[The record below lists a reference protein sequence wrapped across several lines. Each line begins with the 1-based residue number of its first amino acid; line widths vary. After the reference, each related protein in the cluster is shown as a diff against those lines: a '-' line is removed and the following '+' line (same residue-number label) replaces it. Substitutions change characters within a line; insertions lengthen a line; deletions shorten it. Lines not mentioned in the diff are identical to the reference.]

1 MEKDFPGLA
10 MLCIT
15 ELLCG
20 DDVDVSAALVDG
32 LDNVEIVYWDIP
44 W

>member
-1 MEKDFPGLA
+1 MEEDFSCLA
-10 MLCIT
+10 MLCLA

-20 DDVDVSAALVDG
+20 DDVDVSTALVDG
-32 LDNVEIVYWDIP
+32 VDNVEIVYRDIP

>member
-1 MEKDFPGLA
+1 MEKDFSCLA
-10 MLCIT
+10 MLRT
-15 ELLCG
+15 AKLLCG

-44 W
+44 R